1 MAKLTVNPTPTEQV
15 IAKASAEVAVTDA
28 RGRTIRLKKPGV
40 LAQYRLIEILG
51 ESAKNEVYVGMVLPL
66 IYVCEIDGDQVAQPN
81 TKREVDGLIQR
92 LDEDGIAAVM
102 NGVQSHFGS
111 VDPEADQAA
120 LKK

>member
-1 MAKLTVNPTPTEQV
+1 MAKLTVNPSPTEQV
-15 IAKASAEVAVTDA
+15 IAKASAEVTVTDA

-81 TKREVDGLIQR
+81 TKREVDVLIQR